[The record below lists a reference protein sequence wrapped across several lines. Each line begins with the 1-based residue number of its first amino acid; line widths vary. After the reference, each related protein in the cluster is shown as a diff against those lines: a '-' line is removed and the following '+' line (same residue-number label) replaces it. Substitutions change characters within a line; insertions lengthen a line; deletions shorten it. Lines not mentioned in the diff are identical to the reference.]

1 MMTKELFLFRKLDL
15 ITVKGKDTAVGIY
28 ELIADIR
35 DKTIDTMKYD
45 QYEQALGLYV
55 HWEYLRAGKIWES
68 QFEIDPPSRT
78 MAHRCLDILKGEL
91 IVEDGV
97 YHMTK
102 K

>member
-1 MMTKELFLFRKLDL
+1 MNLASRLEAISKEYGTHIIVSEGTYMMTKELFLFRKLDL

-55 HWEYLRAGKIWES
+55 H
-68 QFEIDPPSRT
+68 
-78 MAHRCLDILKGEL
+78 
-91 IVEDGV
+91 
-97 YHMTK
+97 
-102 K
+102 